1 MLTTAFRCWLLLSLA
16 VFHGSS
22 YAASAHEQDQL
33 SLMLQQ
39 LDTIK
44 RLATRA
50 EAAVTSD
57 PVERYR
63 FDYPRLTQD
72 IQRIRQGIQ
81 GYLSP
86 SRAQPRDSAELVGNY
101 RLDTLPAEPSP

>member
-22 YAASAHEQDQL
+22 YAASAQEQDQL

-44 RLATRA
+44 RLATSHLTLSNA
-50 EAAVTSD
+50 IASTT
-57 PVERYR
+57 PV
-63 FDYPRLTQD
+63 
-72 IQRIRQGIQ
+72 
-81 GYLSP
+81 
-86 SRAQPRDSAELVGNY
+86 
-101 RLDTLPAEPSP
+101 